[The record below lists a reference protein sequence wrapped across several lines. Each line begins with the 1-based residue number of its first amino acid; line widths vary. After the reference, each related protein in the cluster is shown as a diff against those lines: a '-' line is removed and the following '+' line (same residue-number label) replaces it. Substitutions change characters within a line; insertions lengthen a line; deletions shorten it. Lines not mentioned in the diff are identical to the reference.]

1 MTRQQAKRL
10 ARYLFAAAFII
21 AGLNHFVMTGFYVSI
36 VPPYLPWP
44 LALVIVSGL
53 AEIGLG
59 ALLLFQ
65 RWSVLAAWG
74 LISLLIAVFPANIH
88 MALHPGLYP
97 WAPVAALWLRLPL
110 QGVLIAWA
118 YWLTRPER
126 AEMGAAR
133 GQPAL
138 ESHGPH

>member
-1 MTRQQAKRL
+1 MNRAKHI
-10 ARYLFAAAFII
+10 ARYVFGAAFII
-21 AGLNHFVMTGFYVSI
+21 AGANHFVMTAFYVSI

-44 LALVIVSGL
+44 LALVIISGL

-65 RWSVLAAWG
+65 RWSALAAWG
-74 LISLLIAVFPANIH
+74 LIALLIAVFPANLH
-88 MALHPGLYP
+88 MALHSYLYP

-110 QGVLIAWA
+110 QAVLIAWA
-118 YWLTRPER
+118 YWHTRPE
-126 AEMGAAR
+126 ASEKVGTR
-133 GQPAL
+133 GKPAL